1 MTKMVTSA
9 TKTPRAK
16 RDCKVVMMDLLWI
29 SLQFVFRGAA
39 PTPRESVVISPRHAR
54 RRLEFSRGF
63 QPTAKFPP
71 PLRGEETRD
80 VVARRNLDNYKL
92 FRSGARYL
100 QPHMFLSRAVGRQNG
115 EGGFHRLFAAATYR
129 AT

>member
-1 MTKMVTSA
+1 MVTSA
-9 TKTPRAK
+9 IKTPRHI

-63 QPTAKFPP
+63 QPTGWLENIPASRQRRLNSIVADATGNENHGRRGLKTTAKFPP
-71 PLRGEETRD
+71 PL
-80 VVARRNLDNYKL
+80 
-92 FRSGARYL
+92 
-100 QPHMFLSRAVGRQNG
+100 
-115 EGGFHRLFAAATYR
+115 
-129 AT
+129 